1 MTERGTS
8 AGDGPGPKTRYHL
21 LTTDGGIV
29 ADQPGKMAG
38 EAAIGVVLKAPL
50 EEISEP
56 IGPAKDHHV
65 AEYRALIRG
74 LEAARSRGIGHLR
87 VCLDSA
93 LVVNQLNGR
102 WQVKAEHLRPLHEQE
117 VSLIRQFAD
126 IKITWVPRK
135 ANAEADALA
144 STPLGPLR
152 TKRNLQSTNFRSN
165 SAIRSLLSAAC
176 NAPPIAPLS
185 QRRPGPRYQVVP
197 RDRDE
202 RRPLVASERRP
213 GSQPGTVGV
222 KVAEDGEP
230 IGRRSLARAG
240 AATLVNGEGERLCQ
254 VTV

>member
-1 MTERGTS
+1 LVGNRSIHMSYGRGGDPIELDPSAHPSLVRAGRRAERLGRFPRPGRGVLLGDTFGSMTERGTS
-8 AGDGPGPKTRYHL
+8 AGDGSGPKTRYHL

-29 ADQPGKMAG
+29 ADQPGKAAG

-93 LVVNQLNGR
+93 LLVNQLNGR
-102 WQVKAEHLRPLHEQE
+102 WKVKAEHLKPLHKQA
-117 VSLIRQFAD
+117 VSLIQQFAD

-152 TKRNLQSTNFRSN
+152 PKPKPSIDEL
-165 SAIRSLLSAAC
+165 
-176 NAPPIAPLS
+176 PL
-185 QRRPGPRYQVVP
+185 
-197 RDRDE
+197 D
-202 RRPLVASERRP
+202 
-213 GSQPGTVGV
+213 
-222 KVAEDGEP
+222 
-230 IGRRSLARAG
+230 
-240 AATLVNGEGERLCQ
+240 
-254 VTV
+254 

>member
-1 MTERGTS
+1 MTERGTP
-8 AGDGPGPKTRYHL
+8 AGNGSSPKTRYHL

-74 LEAARSRGIGHLR
+74 LEAARSRGIEHLR

-93 LVVNQLNGR
+93 LLVNQVNGR
-102 WQVKAEHLRPLHEQE
+102 WKVKAEHLRPLHKRA
-117 VSLIRQFAD
+117 VSLIQQFAD

-152 TKRNLQSTNFRSN
+152 PKPKPSIDEL
-165 SAIRSLLSAAC
+165 
-176 NAPPIAPLS
+176 PL
-185 QRRPGPRYQVVP
+185 
-197 RDRDE
+197 E
-202 RRPLVASERRP
+202 
-213 GSQPGTVGV
+213 
-222 KVAEDGEP
+222 
-230 IGRRSLARAG
+230 
-240 AATLVNGEGERLCQ
+240 
-254 VTV
+254 

>member
-8 AGDGPGPKTRYHL
+8 AGDGSSPKTRYHL

-93 LVVNQLNGR
+93 LLVNQVNGR
-102 WQVKAEHLRPLHEQE
+102 WKVKAEHLKPLHKQA
-117 VSLIRQFAD
+117 VSLIQQFAD

-135 ANAEADALA
+135 AN
-144 STPLGPLR
+144 GG
-152 TKRNLQSTNFRSN
+152 FWRS
-165 SAIRSLLSAAC
+165 
-176 NAPPIAPLS
+176 S
-185 QRRPGPRYQVVP
+185 QQ
-197 RDRDE
+197 
-202 RRPLVASERRP
+202 
-213 GSQPGTVGV
+213 
-222 KVAEDGEP
+222 
-230 IGRRSLARAG
+230 
-240 AATLVNGEGERLCQ
+240 
-254 VTV
+254 

>member
-1 MTERGTS
+1 LGDTFGSMTERGTS
-8 AGDGPGPKTRYHL
+8 AGDRSGPKTRYHL

-29 ADQPGKMAG
+29 PDQPGKMAG

-56 IGPAKDHHV
+56 IGPVKDHHV

-93 LVVNQLNGR
+93 LLVNQLNGK
-102 WQVKAEHLRPLHEQE
+102 WKVKAEHLKPLHGQA
-117 VSLIRQFAD
+117 VSLIQQFAD

-152 TKRNLQSTNFRSN
+152 PRPQPSIDEL
-165 SAIRSLLSAAC
+165 
-176 NAPPIAPLS
+176 PL
-185 QRRPGPRYQVVP
+185 
-197 RDRDE
+197 D
-202 RRPLVASERRP
+202 
-213 GSQPGTVGV
+213 
-222 KVAEDGEP
+222 
-230 IGRRSLARAG
+230 
-240 AATLVNGEGERLCQ
+240 
-254 VTV
+254 